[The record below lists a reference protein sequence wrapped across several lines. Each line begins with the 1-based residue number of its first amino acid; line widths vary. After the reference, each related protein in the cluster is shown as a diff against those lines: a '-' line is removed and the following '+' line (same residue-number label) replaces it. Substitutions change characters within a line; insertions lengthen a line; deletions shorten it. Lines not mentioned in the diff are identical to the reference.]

1 MPLDPKSILEAIK
14 EAKEKSEKR
23 GFVQSMD
30 LIVNLKD
37 IDPKKPESKIQELIE
52 LPYPPGEETKICVFA
67 SGEMALRARKA
78 GADLVMEKS
87 DLEALTGDKKR
98 QKELAKTY
106 DFFLAEAP
114 LMPLV
119 GRVLGATLGPR
130 GRMPTPVPPAAS
142 IEDHMKRH
150 RKMLLIRLR
159 GQPVLQCRVGTGDM
173 PDEQINENLQ
183 AVMRGIE
190 RKLKKGIKNIR
201 SIWLKTTMGPPV
213 RVKM

>member
-1 MPLDPKSILEAIK
+1 MPLDPKSTLEAIK
-14 EAKEKSEKR
+14 EAKERSEKR

>member
-1 MPLDPKSILEAIK
+1 MPLDPKSTLEAIK

-67 SGEMALRARKA
+67 SGEMALKARKA